1 MRAAIVTL
9 LGALGAATSASAA
22 PEPRAEAGR
31 AAPRIE
37 QMVVFRGGTSS
48 IARVRPSATRARVG
62 RRPCRVAART
72 PLALLVRSRPG
83 RLRLRD
89 DFGSCPRSAAGVY
102 VVGIGP
108 NAEGRLGAG
117 GWVYKVGRRAATAG
131 AGDPSGP
138 YGRGRLRKGQR
149 VLWFYC
155 RRAGNCQR
163 TLALRPSA
171 GEGGEV
177 TVRVTGYDDNG
188 RGVAVEDAAV
198 RIGTLELRTDGQG
211 IARATLPPGRYGVV
225 ATKDGLVRSFRER
238 VRVG

>member
-1 MRAAIVTL
+1 MRAATATL
-9 LGALGAATSASAA
+9 LGALVVAAAASAA
-22 PEPRAEAGR
+22 PEPRPEASR
-31 AAPRIE
+31 AVPRIE
-37 QMVVFRGGTSS
+37 QMVVFRDGRADTSR
-48 IARVRPSATRARVG
+48 ARPRAKRARVG
-62 RRPCRVAART
+62 GGFCRVAART

-89 DFGSCPRSAAGVY
+89 DFGSCPESAAGVY

-108 NAEGRLGAG
+108 DAEGRLGAG

-155 RRAGNCQR
+155 RRAGGCQR
-163 TLALRPSA
+163 TLAVRVSA

-177 TVRVTGYDDNG
+177 TVRVTGHDDNG
-188 RGVAVEDAAV
+188 RGVAVEAAAV
-198 RIGTLELRTDGQG
+198 KIGPLELRTDAQG
-211 IARATLPPGRYGVV
+211 RASATLAPGRYGVV

-238 VRVG
+238 VRVR